1 MSIIEHAVIAAA
13 GLGSRLGHGKPKCL
27 VRIDGVSVLSHL
39 MQLVADV
46 PDVRVVVGFME
57 ADVIAELARV
67 RPDAIVVRNPA
78 FRVTTTLHSYAM
90 GAQGLSG
97 DCLFMDAD
105 ILVVPETFHRFLA
118 ECRHDEPRLAL
129 TRSRSTDAVYVELE
143 DRLVSGFRRDRPTEY
158 EWSNIS
164 WLPTRFFSEIG
175 QTAVYEHLRRHL
187 PLRAGM
193 LDSYEI
199 DTAADLEHAKQNVA
213 RFDLAS
219 CEGYRPDPRPHSGPR
234 RQADDEAARLRPS
247 ARGPLPGFDWRSRA

>member
-1 MSIIEHAVIAAA
+1 MSTVGHAVIAAA

-27 VRIDGVSVLSHL
+27 VRINGVSVLSHL
-39 MQLVADV
+39 MQLVGDV

-57 ADVIAELARV
+57 AEVIAELAKV

-90 GAQGLSG
+90 AARGLRG

-105 ILVVPETFHRFLA
+105 ILVVPETFRRFMA
-118 ECRHDEPRLAL
+118 ECRHGEPRLAL

-143 DRLVSGFRRDRPTEY
+143 RELVSGFRRDRPTEY
-158 EWSNIS
+158 EWANIS

-199 DTAADLEHAKQNVA
+199 DTAHDLERARQNVA
-213 RFDLAS
+213 RFNLET
-219 CEGYRPDPRPHSGPR
+219 CRGYRP
-234 RQADDEAARLRPS
+234 E
-247 ARGPLPGFDWRSRA
+247 